1 MKKYLAEMIGTFV
14 LVLMGC
20 GSAIFAGIGLGTTG
34 YGVTTL
40 GVAMAFGLSVV
51 AMAYTIGNISG
62 CHINPAI
69 TLGVWSSGR
78 MSGKEAGAYMLFQ
91 CIGAII
97 ASAVLYIL
105 VHSGNEAGIEAVF
118 NSTTTTGSNSYLPG
132 NIVPAFL
139 AELIF
144 TFIFVLVVLG
154 STDEK
159 KGAGN
164 FAGLAIGLTLVLVHI
179 ACIPITGTSVNPARS
194 IGPAIF
200 AAIEGNCVPLSQLW
214 LFIVAPFIG
223 AMLSAYVWKGL
234 RSNG

>member
-78 MSGKEAGAYMLFQ
+78 MSGREAGGYMLFQ

-105 VHSGNEAGIEAVF
+105 VHTGNEAGIEAVF
-118 NSTTTTGSNSYLPG
+118 NSTTTTGSNSFLPG

-223 AMLSAYVWKGL
+223 AMLSAFVWKGL
-234 RSNG
+234 RSDN

>member
-78 MSGKEAGAYMLFQ
+78 MSGKEAGGYMLFQ

-105 VHSGNEAGIEAVF
+105 VHTGNEAGIEAVF
-118 NSTTTTGSNSYLPG
+118 NSTTTTGSNSFLPG
-132 NIVPAFL
+132 NIVPAFI

-223 AMLSAYVWKGL
+223 AMLSAFVWKGL
-234 RSNG
+234 RSGN